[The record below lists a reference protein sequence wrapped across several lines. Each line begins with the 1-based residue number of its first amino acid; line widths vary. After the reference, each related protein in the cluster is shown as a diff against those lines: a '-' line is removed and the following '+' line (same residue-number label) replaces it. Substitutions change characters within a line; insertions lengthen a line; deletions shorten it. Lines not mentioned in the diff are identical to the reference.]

1 MTPEIDLLLDYRW
14 WAGAIVQRHG
24 FDILAHDE
32 GRHHQMVD
40 AEAHPDRAPGA
51 SFELT
56 EWAKNFVRERI
67 VDQRR
72 NRLLERNEKHGPLLA
87 VPHEEHLARELESR
101 ARDYFG
107 DTHAETRRKFVAK
120 KAEHQAFHDK
130 AHLMEHRRV
139 AGGPLEKIDPETVA
153 LVKKQHVDSMA
164 AIDGYIEPEKGL
176 IDRHIATV
184 TAQVAEER
192 RAAQKA
198 VDELA
203 TLTGVDFEEC
213 VAHYQAKVLEEIRRD
228 PTAALAIA
236 CPGSRSASAAA

>member
-1 MTPEIDLLLDYRW
+1 MTPEMDLLLDYRW

-24 FDILAHDE
+24 FDILARDE

-40 AEAHPDRAPGA
+40 TEAHPDRAPGA
-51 SFELT
+51 DFELT
-56 EWAKNFVRERI
+56 EWAKNWIRER
-67 VDQRR
+67 VADQLR
-72 NRLLERNEKHGPLLA
+72 NRLLDRNEKHGPLLA
-87 VPHEEHLARELESR
+87 VPHEEHLARELASR

-107 DTHAETRRKFVAK
+107 DTHEETRRKFAER

-130 AHLMEHRRV
+130 VHLMEHRRV

-153 LVKKQHVDSMA
+153 LVKKQHVDSMD
-164 AIDGYIEPEKGL
+164 AIDGYIAPKTGL

-184 TAQVAEER
+184 TAEVAEAR

-203 TLTGVDFEEC
+203 VLTGVDFEEC

-228 PTAALAIA
+228 PAAALAIA
-236 CPGSRSASAAA
+236 CPSSAAA